1 MSTSRR
7 TLATRSRVVKLEG
20 PCQHARVLID
30 DPDDPR
36 VADYRAAFR
45 DRAPGLFLCEGRFVV
60 GRLLAAPRFRTRSL
74 LATPRAL
81 EDLREALGPAPPPA
95 FLASTATMRGIFG
108 FKFHRGCL
116 ALGERPAQIDSPES
130 VIEPAP
136 PPGDGAPAPRLVIGL
151 DDVSD
156 PDNVGAIFRNAA
168 AFGAS
173 GVLLS
178 AGSADPLYRK
188 TIRVSMAATLSIP
201 FARTEWSGA
210 LDALRRAGYTLVALT
225 PDRDAE
231 PIGRAAPRL
240 AARRLALIV
249 GAEGHGLGPP
259 SRERADVCVRIPMAP
274 GVDSLNVATACGI
287 ALHRL
292 AGGIMGGEP

>member
-1 MSTSRR
+1 M
-7 TLATRSRVVKLEG
+7 
-20 PCQHARVLID
+20 LID

-36 VADYRAAFR
+36 VADYRAAVR
-45 DRAPGLFLCEGRFVV
+45 DRASGLFLCEGRFVV
-60 GRLLAAPRFRTRSL
+60 SRLLAAPRFRARSI

-81 EDLREALGPAPPPA
+81 EDLREALGPAPPPV
-95 FLASTATMRGIFG
+95 FVASTATMRAIFG

-116 ALGERPAQIDSPES
+116 ALGERPGPPDTPES
-130 VIEPAP
+130 VIGPAVA
-136 PPGDGAPAPRLVIGL
+136 GGEGGSAAPRLVIGL
-151 DDVSD
+151 DEVSD

-168 AFGAS
+168 AFGAA

-178 AGSADPLYRK
+178 TGSADPLYRK

-201 FARTEWSGA
+201 FARTDWDAA
-210 LDALRRAGYTLVALT
+210 LEALRRVGYTVVALT
-225 PDRDAE
+225 PDRGAE

-240 AARRLALIV
+240 ASRRLALLV
-249 GAEGHGLGPP
+249 GAEGSGLGPR

-274 GVDSLNVATACGI
+274 GVDSLNVATACGV

-292 AGGIMGGEP
+292 AGGIMGDEP

>member
-1 MSTSRR
+1 MTSRAAHASNALPGLSSGR
-7 TLATRSRVVKLEG
+7 G

-60 GRLLAAPRFRTRSL
+60 RRLLAAPRFRTRSV

-81 EDLREALGPAPPPA
+81 EELRDALGPTPPPV
-95 FLASTATMRGIFG
+95 FLASTATMRAIFG

-116 ALGERPAQIDSPES
+116 ALGERPAQVDSPES
-130 VIEPAP
+130 VLGP
-136 PPGDGAPAPRLVIGL
+136 PPADGAPSAPRVVIGL

-156 PDNVGAIFRNAA
+156 PDNVGGIFRNAA

-178 AGSADPLYRK
+178 AGCADPLYRK

-201 FARTEWSGA
+201 FARSEWSAA
-210 LDALRRAGYTLVALT
+210 LDALRRGGYTVVALT
-225 PDRDAE
+225 PDPDAE
-231 PIGRAAPRL
+231 PIGRVAPRL
-240 AARRLALIV
+240 AGTRLALIL
-249 GAEGHGLGPP
+249 GAEGYGLGAL
-259 SRERADVCVRIPMAP
+259 SRGRADVCVRIPMAP
-274 GVDSLNVATACGI
+274 GVDSLNVATASGI

-292 AGGIMGGEP
+292 ASGIMGDEP

>member
-1 MSTSRR
+1 M
-7 TLATRSRVVKLEG
+7 
-20 PCQHARVLID
+20 LID

-81 EDLREALGPAPPPA
+81 EDLREALGPAPPPV
-95 FLASTATMRGIFG
+95 FLASTATMRAIFG

-116 ALGERPAQIDSPES
+116 GLGERPAQIDSPES
-130 VIEPAP
+130 VIGPASAA
-136 PPGDGAPAPRLVIGL
+136 GEGAPRAPRLVIGL

-156 PDNVGAIFRNAA
+156 PDNVGTIFRNAA

-178 AGSADPLYRK
+178 AGCADPLYRK

-201 FARTEWSGA
+201 FARTEWGHA
-210 LDALRRAGYTLVALT
+210 LDALPRGGYTLVALT

-240 AARRLALIV
+240 ASRRLALIL
-249 GAEGHGLGPP
+249 GAEGSGVGPR

-292 AGGIMGGEP
+292 ASGIIGGEP

>member
-1 MSTSRR
+1 MHI
-7 TLATRSRVVKLEG
+7 E
-20 PCQHARVLID
+20 

-45 DRAPGLFLCEGRFVV
+45 DRAPDLFLCEGRFVV
-60 GRLLAAPRFRTRSL
+60 SRLLAAPRFRTRSI

-81 EDLREALGPAPPPA
+81 DDLRAALGPVAPPV
-95 FLASTATMRGIFG
+95 FLASTATMRAIFG

-116 ALGERPAQIDSPES
+116 ALGERPARLDAPES
-130 VIEPAP
+130 VIEGRA
-136 PPGDGAPAPRLVIGL
+136 ASRLVIAL
-151 DDVSD
+151 DEVSD

-168 AFGAS
+168 AFGAA

-201 FARTEWSGA
+201 FARTGWPAA
-210 LDALRRAGYTLVALT
+210 LDALRGAGYTLVALT
-225 PDRDAE
+225 PDRAAE

-240 AARRLALIV
+240 AAQRLALIV
-249 GAEGHGLGPP
+249 GAEGSGLGRQ
-259 SRERADVCVRIPMAP
+259 SRERADVCVRIPMAS

-292 AGGIMGGEP
+292 AGGIMGEP